1 MRKQQDGRLMGQ
13 VSATV
18 PELVSRDR
26 TMVLAVC
33 CLSLFLVGLDTT
45 VVTIALPSIGR
56 DFGAGVEALQ
66 WTVGAYTL
74 VMAALLMLAGSLADR
89 LGRRRVFV
97 TGLTIFLLGSLLCGA
112 APSVGLLVALRV
124 VQAVGGAMVNPV
136 AVAIITTA
144 FTDPRERAQ
153 AVGLRGAVFGVS
165 MALGPIVGG
174 VLSSTLG
181 WRAIFWVN
189 VPLGLACVLL
199 AVHLIPETRASAP
212 RRLDP
217 VGQLLV
223 VVLLTAATYVVIQG
237 PSRGWSAPVIVTAL
251 AAAAAA
257 LLGLLGYEP
266 RRMQP
271 LIDLRFFRSIPFAS
285 AIATSIA
292 AFAAFGGFLFLNTL
306 YLQDG
311 RGLSPVQA
319 GLAVVPLAVMVAL
332 ISPLSGRLV
341 GRQGPRVPLVIAGVC
356 GTTACV
362 MLTAVSSDTPMA
374 WLLAAYVVFGVGVG
388 FVNAPI
394 TNTAVS
400 GMPRDQAGVASALA
414 TTARNVGQTLGVAL
428 AGAVVASRL
437 GPVGRGDVASATH
450 SSWWL
455 LAACGAVVLLLG
467 AAATTRRAEA
477 SAHRVAAQL
486 NPEALSA

>member
-1 MRKQQDGRLMGQ
+1 
-13 VSATV
+13 
-18 PELVSRDR
+18 
-26 TMVLAVC
+26 MVLAVC

-112 APSVGLLVALRV
+112 APSVGLLVAFRV
-124 VQAVGGAMVNPV
+124 LQAVGGAMVNPV

-199 AVHLIPETRASAP
+199 AVGLIPETRASAP

-223 VVLLTAATYVVIQG
+223 VVLLTAATYVVIQA
-237 PSRGWSAPVIVTAL
+237 PSHGWSAPVIVTAL

-266 RRMQP
+266 RRVQP
-271 LIDLRFFRSIPFAS
+271 LHRPAVLPLDPLRVRDRDVDRR
-285 AIATSIA
+285 
-292 AFAAFGGFLFLNTL
+292 L
-306 YLQDG
+306 
-311 RGLSPVQA
+311 RGALAGSCSLTRCTCRTRAPSHQSKPGSPS
-319 GLAVVPLAVMVAL
+319 VPLAVMVAL
-332 ISPLSGRLV
+332 H
-341 GRQGPRVPLVIAGVC
+341 
-356 GTTACV
+356 
-362 MLTAVSSDTPMA
+362 LTAVRAPRRAPRPSRATGHRRRLRHHSLRDADRGLLRHPDG
-374 WLLAAYVVFGVGVG
+374 LAARRVRRLRRRRRVRQRAHRRHPPSPGCL
-388 FVNAPI
+388 ATRP
-394 TNTAVS
+394 AW
-400 GMPRDQAGVASALA
+400 PRALA
-414 TTARNVGQTLGVAL
+414 TTARNVGQTLGVAGAG

-437 GPVGRGDVASATH
+437 GPVGPGDVASATH

>member
-1 MRKQQDGRLMGQ
+1 
-13 VSATV
+13 
-18 PELVSRDR
+18 
-26 TMVLAVC
+26 
-33 CLSLFLVGLDTT
+33 
-45 VVTIALPSIGR
+45 
-56 DFGAGVEALQ
+56 
-66 WTVGAYTL
+66 
-74 VMAALLMLAGSLADR
+74 
-89 LGRRRVFV
+89 
-97 TGLTIFLLGSLLCGA
+97 
-112 APSVGLLVALRV
+112 
-124 VQAVGGAMVNPV
+124 
-136 AVAIITTA
+136 
-144 FTDPRERAQ
+144 
-153 AVGLRGAVFGVS
+153 

-199 AVHLIPETRASAP
+199 AVRLIPETRASAP

-223 VVLLTAATYVVIQG
+223 VVLLTAATYVIIQA
-237 PSRGWSAPVIVTAL
+237 PSHGWSRPGHRDGPRGRRRGVAGPARLRAPPV
-251 AAAAAA
+251 
-257 LLGLLGYEP
+257 
-266 RRMQP
+266 QP

-306 YLQDG
+306 YLQDA

-428 AGAVVASRL
+428 GRRRRRL
-437 GPVGRGDVASATH
+437 PPRSGR
-450 SSWWL
+450 
-455 LAACGAVVLLLG
+455 
-467 AAATTRRAEA
+467 AAATLHRRRIRAGGCSPPA
-477 SAHRVAAQL
+477 VLWCCCSARPPPPDAPRLPHTGSR
-486 NPEALSA
+486 PS